1 MTTILTVFVTTALS
15 LYFLDNQ
22 RPKLAFVILFT
33 GLALSSYVASITIP
47 DYSFE

>member
-1 MTTILTVFVTTALS
+1 
-15 LYFLDNQ
+15 
-22 RPKLAFVILFT
+22 VILFT